1 MRPNEVIYHIRN
13 DRNLTELW
21 SHFTKAEKEDVLE
34 RMKNQELADIEKVL
48 LEVKTG
54 QNRLF

>member
-1 MRPNEVIYHIRN
+1 MRPNEVIYHIKN
-13 DRNLTELW
+13 DRKLTELW
-21 SHFTKAEKEDVLE
+21 SQFNREEKEAVLE
-34 RMKNQELADIEKVL
+34 RMKNQEIIDLEKVL

>member
-1 MRPNEVIYHIRN
+1 MRPNEVIYHIKN
-13 DRNLTELW
+13 DRRLTELW
-21 SHFTKAEKEDVLE
+21 LQFNREEKEAVIE
-34 RMKNQELADIEKVL
+34 RMKHQDLVELEKVL

>member
-1 MRPNEVIYHIRN
+1 MRPNKVIYHIKN
-13 DRNLTELW
+13 DRRLTELW
-21 SHFTKAEKEDVLE
+21 SHFTREEKEDVLE
-34 RMKNQELADIEKVL
+34 RMKHQEINDIEKVL

>member
-1 MRPNEVIYHIRN
+1 MRPNEVIYHIKN
-13 DRNLTELW
+13 DRKLTELW
-21 SHFTKAEKEDVLE
+21 SQFNREEKEAVIE
-34 RMKNQELADIEKVL
+34 RMKNQEPIDLEKVL